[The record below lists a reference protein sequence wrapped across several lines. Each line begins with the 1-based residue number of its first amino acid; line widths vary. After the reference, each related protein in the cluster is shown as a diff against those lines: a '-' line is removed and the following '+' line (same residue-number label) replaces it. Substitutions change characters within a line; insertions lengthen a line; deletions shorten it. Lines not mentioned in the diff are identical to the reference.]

1 MWYFAFMSLRTRDR
15 DIHIL
20 DWSFNDVSESKSIY
34 LLSDIHFDSNKCDR
48 KLLFKHLKEA
58 QETDSQVFMFGDL
71 YDLMHMPTDYRGTYT
86 TLRPELKATAYID
99 EVIKDCVEQ
108 LMPYK
113 DNIAL
118 ISQGNHETNII
129 KRHGVDPIQRTIG
142 ALNADGGQVVAGYY
156 AGWVIIKCDS
166 KGNGGRKSYP
176 LHYHHGYGGGKRS
189 KGALNVDIDMKDYP
203 QAKILARGH
212 THHKWYFPITR
223 DVLTSNFNHAQEVVH
238 VLQTGSYKKKDRSMG
253 WEVEK
258 AFATPTLGGWK
269 MTWKPYGKSYHIEV
283 QELN

>member
-1 MWYFAFMSLRTRDR
+1 MSLITRDR

-20 DWSFNDVSESKSIY
+20 EWQFENASDEKHIY
-34 LLSDIHFDSNKCDR
+34 LLSDIHFDSSKCDR
-48 KLLFKHLKEA
+48 KLLFKHLEQAKAENA
-58 QETDSQVFMFGDL
+58 NVLIFGDL
-71 YDLMHMPTDYRGTYT
+71 YDLMHMPRDPRGSYSTM
-86 TLRPELKATAYID
+86 RPELLATAYID
-99 EVIKDCVEQ
+99 ECIADCVKHLE
-108 LMPYK
+108 PYK
-113 DNIAL
+113 DIISL

-142 ALNADGGQVVAGYY
+142 ALNANGADVVAGFYS
-156 AGWVIIKCDS
+156 GWVIIKCDVQG
-166 KGNGGRKSYP
+166 KGSRRSYP

-189 KGALNVDIDMKDYP
+189 KGSLNVDIDMKDYP

-223 DVLTSNFNHAQEVVH
+223 DVLTSTFKHTQEVVH

-269 MTWKPYGKSYHIEV
+269 MTFKPNNNSYKITV
-283 QELN
+283 SELN

>member
-1 MWYFAFMSLRTRDR
+1 MTLITRDR

-20 DWSFNDVSESKSIY
+20 DWTFDNAEDVKHIY
-34 LLSDIHFDSNKCDR
+34 LLSDIHFDSSKCDR
-48 KLLFKHLKEA
+48 KLLKKHLEQAKEENA
-58 QETDSQVFMFGDL
+58 EILILGDA
-71 YDLMHMPTDYRGTYT
+71 YDLMHMPRDPRGTYST
-86 TLRPELKATAYID
+86 MRPELLATAYID
-99 EVIKDCVEQ
+99 ECINDLVNFLK
-108 LMPYK
+108 PYK

-129 KRHGVDPIQRTIG
+129 KRHGVDPIQRTVG
-142 ALNADGGQVVAGYY
+142 ALNAEGASIVAGYY
-156 AGWVIIKCDS
+156 AGWVIIKCN
-166 KGNGGRKSYP
+166 KNGQGSRRSYP

-189 KGALNVDIDMKDYP
+189 KGSLNVDIDMKDYP

-212 THHKWYFPITR
+212 THHKWYFPVTR
-223 DVLTSNFNHAQEVVH
+223 DVLTSTFKHAQEVVH

-269 MTWKPYGKSYHIEV
+269 MTFKAHNHSYKV
-283 QELN
+283 TVVELN

>member
-1 MWYFAFMSLRTRDR
+1 MSLITRDR

-20 DWSFNDVSESKSIY
+20 DWQFLDNADEKHVY
-34 LLSDIHFDSNKCDR
+34 LLSDIHFDSSKCDR
-48 KLLFKHLKEA
+48 KLLKKHLDQAKAENA
-58 QETDSQVFMFGDL
+58 QVFIFGDL
-71 YDLMHMPTDYRGTYT
+71 YDMMHMPTDPRGTYST
-86 TLRPELKATAYID
+86 MRPELLATAYID
-99 EVIKDCVEQ
+99 ECIQDCVKHLE
-108 LMPYK
+108 PYK

-129 KRHGVDPIQRTIG
+129 KRHGVDPVQRTIG
-142 ALNADGGQVVAGYY
+142 ALNATGANIVAGFY
-156 AGWVIIKCDS
+156 AGWIIIKCNKQG
-166 KGNGGRKSYP
+166 KGTRRSYP

-223 DVLTSNFNHAQEVVH
+223 DVLTSTFKHAQEIVH

-269 MTWKPYGKSYHIEV
+269 MTFKPHNDAYKITV
-283 QELN
+283 TELN